1 MEQHWR
7 TLIWCI
13 HNIGAHCLPHQGWAG
28 IAFCSEMV
36 ILGSLLI
43 SAPRCWLFLQTK
55 VLFIFFFNR
64 GRMLLTL
71 QLDDKASL
79 LAVSLCW
86 CLLTVPRWCS
96 QPAWTSAD
104 RLAVSTAVQGPLWRL
119 RWGSGKGNQKRKGL
133 LFWNPPSTRWTWR
146 IGTWVS
152 YFFFV
157 YTECVGVL
165 KWCCCDSMAE
175 VFFAPAT
182 LTITCS
188 SHASGRHAAVLI
200 QVSWR
205 CALLC
210 SCQGKVT
217 TVKCFGKGW
226 TQRLFCSREC
236 WSLKE
241 TWCCGR
247 RYWAKICIG

>member
-28 IAFCSEMV
+28 IAVCSEMV

-43 SAPRCWLFLQTK
+43 SAPAAGSFCRPKCCLFFSLTGDVCYLLFNWTTKLRYWQFPSAGVCLQYNAGAASQHGLVLTAWLSAWLSK
-55 VLFIFFFNR
+55 PPCGGCAGEVAKAIKR
-64 GRMLLTL
+64 GRDYCSETL
-71 QLDDKASL
+71 Q
-79 LAVSLCW
+79 
-86 CLLTVPRWCS
+86 
-96 QPAWTSAD
+96 
-104 RLAVSTAVQGPLWRL
+104 VQDELG
-119 RWGSGKGNQKRKGL
+119 GSGL
-133 LFWNPPSTRWTWR
+133 ESL
-146 IGTWVS
+146 I
-152 YFFFV
+152 FFFV

-217 TVKCFGKGW
+217 AVKCFGKGW

-247 RYWAKICIG
+247 RYWAKICVG